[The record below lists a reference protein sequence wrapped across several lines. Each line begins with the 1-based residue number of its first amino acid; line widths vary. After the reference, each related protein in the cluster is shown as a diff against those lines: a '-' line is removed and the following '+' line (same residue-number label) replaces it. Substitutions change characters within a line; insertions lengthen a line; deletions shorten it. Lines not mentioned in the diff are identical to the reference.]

1 MAGTITLAAIDRD
14 RMLLDGLRAWLRAEP
29 DLLLAFTAGTVADFL
44 AGGPAVDVVLLALDA
59 GTAAVVRRLPGRV
72 LLITPAAAVA
82 GPAAAG
88 PTSVPAGERRAP
100 AEGSRGAVAESLTAA
115 LLAGAAGHVSRNRG
129 LGALVEAV
137 RAVAASRSP
146 GRGEAPAAVPVPGV
160 LRLSRQERA
169 VLLSYATGSTLQAA
183 AHRAGVTYGTARG
196 YLERVKRKYTE
207 AGRPTY
213 TKLDLASRLREDL
226 AGHPL
231 GGQP

>member
-29 DLLLAFTAGTVADFL
+29 DLALASTHPSVDDYL
-44 AGGPAVDVVLLALDA
+44 AGGPAVDVVLLWLGD
-59 GTAAVVRRLPGRV
+59 
-72 LLITPAAAVA
+72 A
-82 GPAAAG
+82 GPAAA
-88 PTSVPAGERRAP
+88 AGA
-100 AEGSRGAVAESLTAA
+100 AVAVQRLAARVLLVAAAMGESLTAA
-115 LLAGAAGHVSRNRG
+115 LLAGGAGYVTPDRGLPALAAAVREVAAGRPAGAG
-129 LGALVEAV
+129 LPVATGA
-137 RAVAASRSP
+137 
-146 GRGEAPAAVPVPGV
+146 

-183 AHRAGVTYGTARG
+183 AHRAGVSYGTARS

-226 AGHPL
+226 TAEPL
-231 GGQP
+231 AVRP

>member
-29 DLLLAFTAGTVADFL
+29 DLLLASTHPGVADFL
-44 AGGPAVDVVLLALDA
+44 AAGPVVDVVLLSLDA
-59 GTAAVVRRLPGRV
+59 ATAIALRRLPGRV
-72 LLITPAAAVA
+72 LLVSP
-82 GPAAAG
+82 
-88 PTSVPAGERRAP
+88 P
-100 AEGSRGAVAESLTAA
+100 AEGRAVVEKLAAA
-115 LLAGAAGHVSRNRG
+115 LLAGAAGHVSRDRG
-129 LGALVEAV
+129 LGALVDAV
-137 RAVAASRSP
+137 RAVAAGRSP
-146 GRGEAPAAVPVPGV
+146 GGAEPARGATPGGGGPGGGRPAGAGVPDAGFPAMGGA

-213 TKLDLASRLREDL
+213 TKLDLATRLREDL
-226 AGHPL
+226 TDQPL
-231 GGQP
+231 GRQP